1 MTLAKILA
9 LFCLWCS
16 STEAVAAIGTVNP
29 DAWFVRPA
37 TICAVNGDGLGYECA
52 TTAGGRGAFSGFSN
66 ILYSPT
72 TGVDDGDTLYV
83 CGAHATQLSIAVNG
97 APMAPIIL
105 SGDCPGDR
113 GSINTAG
120 GGALDSAVLLLNV
133 SHIRVSGFAQL
144 TGNRAAILVYASS
157 GPMEHITINRNV
169 IDNRL
174 SASTTNVCN
183 GIGFDGTFPHVA
195 MTITHNT
202 ILGTA
207 TNCGGTSNND
217 GINMIRLT
225 SGLIAWNDI
234 SGAEGGIDFDGT
246 LEGVDVYGNWVH
258 DNRVDGMKAFGGH
271 ACPIGPA
278 RVQQNLFVNN
288 GNWGAIWQNQRNS
301 LFADNI
307 IVQFRDTPQSGSAPY
322 GGLQTEDP
330 TLFTG
335 ATCPSANNTFL
346 GNIITANWQYGVVTH
361 YSQTRAEFDAG
372 HVWQGNLLYQ
382 NGTQTPL
389 VWFGTPLA
397 PTSQVNEG
405 NYAAWQTGH
414 KGDLNAEPQFVNASA
429 CVSQASV
436 AACQAADFHLTDT
449 SQFKNDGPWW
459 GKECVGVNGKVCV
472 PPVRTARFTLTV
484 APPTASYTF
493 TGTITGPI
501 LP

>member
-1 MTLAKILA
+1 MTLVKLLA
-9 LFCLWCS
+9 ALCVWCVPLTS
-16 STEAVAAIGTVNP
+16 QSAVGDAASQ
-29 DAWFVRPA
+29 AWFVRPVSVCP
-37 TICAVNGDGLGYECA
+37 INGDGLGYECA
-52 TTAGGRGAFSGFSN
+52 SLTGAHGAFSGVS
-66 ILYSPT
+66 SVQWAPVA
-72 TGVDDGDTLYV
+72 GVDDGDTLYI
-83 CGAHATQLSIAVNG
+83 CGSHQTMLNTSASGSAGKRIV
-97 APMAPIIL
+97 I

-120 GGALDSAVLLLNV
+120 GSPVDSGIQLINSSYVE
-133 SHIRVSGFAQL
+133 IRGFGVI
-144 TGNRAAILVYASS
+144 TGNRAAVLLYASN
-157 GPMEHITINRNV
+157 GPMVGNIITRNI
-169 IDNRL
+169 IDNRT
-174 SASTTNVCN
+174 STSTTNVCN
-183 GIGFDGTFPHVA
+183 GIGADGSFPHQDLIV
-195 MTITHNT
+195 TYNT
-202 ILGTA
+202 VLGTA
-207 TNCGGTSNND
+207 TTCGGTSNSD
-217 GINMIRLT
+217 AINLIRLK
-225 SGLIAWNDI
+225 SGTVAWNDV
-234 SGAEGGIDFDGT
+234 SGSEGGIDLDGT

-288 GNWGAIWQNQRNS
+288 GNWGVIWQNQRNS

-335 ATCPSANNTFL
+335 ATCPSANNAFL

-397 PTSQVNEG
+397 PTSQVNSS

-414 KGDLNAEPQFVNASA
+414 KGDLNAAPQFVDASA

-459 GKECVGVNGKVCV
+459 GKECVGVNGKICV
-472 PPVRTARFTLTV
+472 PPVRTVRS
-484 APPTASYTF
+484 APPVTIPTASYSF
-493 TGTITGPI
+493 SGTITGPI
-501 LP
+501 MP

>member
-1 MTLAKILA
+1 MFEKITML
-9 LFCLWCS
+9 LCLWLSACANV
-16 STEAVAAIGTVNP
+16 AVAGTPAV

-37 TICAVNGDGLGYECA
+37 SVCPTNGDGLGYECA
-52 TTAGGRGAFSGFSN
+52 LSPGAHGAFSGLDKIRWEPLS
-66 ILYSPT
+66 
-72 TGVDDGDTLYV
+72 GVDDGDTLYV
-83 CGAHATQLSIAVNG
+83 CGDHNKQLSVSATGSALAPVN
-97 APMAPIIL
+97 I

-195 MTITHNT
+195 VTITHNT

-217 GINMIRLT
+217 GINLIRLK
-225 SGLIAWNDI
+225 SGRIAWNDV
-234 SGAEGGIDFDGT
+234 SGSEGGIDIDGT

-288 GNWGAIWQNQRNS
+288 GNWGVIWQNQRNS

-335 ATCPSANNTFL
+335 ATCPSANNAFL

-389 VWFGTPLA
+389 IWFGAPLT
-397 PTSQVNEG
+397 PTSQINAA
-405 NYAAWQTGH
+405 NYADWKAAH
-414 KGDLNAEPQFVNASA
+414 KGDVNAAPQFIDAAN

-436 AACQAADFHLTDT
+436 AGCQASDFRLATA
-449 SQFKNDGPWW
+449 SPYKNDGPWW
-459 GKECVGVNGKVCV
+459 GKECVGVSGNVCV
-472 PPVRTARFTLTV
+472 PPVRVGRFPV
-484 APPTASYTF
+484 AAPSQSIYTF
-493 TGTITGPI
+493 SGTITGPG

>member
-1 MTLAKILA
+1 MFEKITVL
-9 LFCLWCS
+9 LCLWLSACANV
-16 STEAVAAIGTVNP
+16 AVAGTP
-29 DAWFVRPA
+29 AADAWFVRPA
-37 TICAVNGDGLGYECA
+37 SVCPTNGDGLGYECA
-52 TTAGGRGAFSGFSN
+52 LSPGAHGSFSGLDN
-66 ILYSPT
+66 IRWEPLS
-72 TGVDDGDTLYV
+72 GVDDGDTMYV
-83 CGAHATQLSIAVNG
+83 CGDHNKQLSVSATGSALAPVN
-97 APMAPIIL
+97 I

-207 TNCGGTSNND
+207 TDCGGTSNND

-288 GNWGAIWQNQRNS
+288 GNWGVIWQNQRNS
-301 LFADNI
+301 LFADNV

-389 VWFGTPLA
+389 VWFGPPLA

-414 KGDLNAEPQFVNASA
+414 KGDLNAAPQFVDASA

-459 GKECVGVNGKVCV
+459 GKDCVGVNGKICV
-472 PPVRTARFTLTV
+472 SPVRTVRS
-484 APPTASYTF
+484 APPVTIPTASYSF
-493 TGTITGPI
+493 SGTITGPI
-501 LP
+501 MP